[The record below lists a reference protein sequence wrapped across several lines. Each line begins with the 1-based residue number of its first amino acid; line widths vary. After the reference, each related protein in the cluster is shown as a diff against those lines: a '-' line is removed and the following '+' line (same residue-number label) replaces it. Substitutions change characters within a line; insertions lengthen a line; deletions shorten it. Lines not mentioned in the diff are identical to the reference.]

1 MKQKLLGAANELI
14 NFGRKN
20 ATHLLTGFGI
30 AGFVATSY
38 FSVKSAFA
46 SRDAIRAARE
56 DTAEKFIDDC
66 MKSGLYENENDIPAK
81 LIAER
86 KDLSKKDM
94 FKIVWKYWIPPVV
107 MGLVS
112 AGCIIGSDAIINGRY
127 TALFSAYKIAEKGL
141 SEYQNKVKETLGEKT
156 HDKVLNEITKD
167 HIENEEIPSDDTI
180 LKSRTGNTII
190 RDHLNGRY
198 FLGDKDAIDKA
209 VIFISNELLD
219 GSAEF
224 ISEDDF
230 FDDIGLYDHPSDGD
244 KIGWGPGHLPFIEW
258 RSYLKND
265 ETPVLEMVFK
275 NKPLPINYV

>member
-1 MKQKLLGAANELI
+1 MKQKLLGTANELV

-56 DTAEKFIDDC
+56 DTAEK
-66 MKSGLYENENDIPAK
+66 
-81 LIAER
+81 

-224 ISEDDF
+224 ISENDF

-265 ETPVLEMVFK
+265 ETPVLEMEFK
-275 NKPLPINYV
+275 NKPLHINYVRTNVICTTL